1 MRPTATAATVPAA
14 TTMLERPPSESLGC
28 LTCVEEDTAG
38 NDAGNDTC
46 DAGADEIAAV
56 VVGSCDAA
64 TDLPSAPAPAPA
76 PASAP
81 APAPAPAPT
90 SLIAVSTCP
99 TAASLSL
106 SRAAEAATTSSASSP
121 GKTISSSS
129 CGRIRPSV
137 HCISLELDTSTCV
150 GK

>member
-28 LTCVEEDTAG
+28 LACVEEDTAG

-81 APAPAPAPT
+81 APAPAPT
-90 SLIAVSTCP
+90 SLIAGSTCP

-106 SRAAEAATTSSASSP
+106 TGAAEAATTSSSSSP

-137 HCISLELDTSTCV
+137 HCISSELDTSTCV